1 MRRDA
6 AIDDQ
11 RSEYYSAASSES
23 LQLTLEQ
30 IFGGVEK
37 TSCFLELDLPPG
49 SNEPVAVYLDGQQ
62 IPYNPTTVDFDP
74 SVTLEPKVA
83 FASSASTATRSN
95 SSLFKDPSEIRLFA
109 LRRTWFL
116 SMTLLRQNVV
126 RVVAEGCAQTV
137 GGVVH
142 GVDRA
147 GLIHREGNVGKVAL
161 VRLTVHG

>member
-1 MRRDA
+1 MPQSTTNGR
-6 AIDDQ
+6 
-11 RSEYYSAASSES
+11 EYYSAASSES

-62 IPYNPTTVDFDP
+62 IPYNPTTGGTSTP
-74 SVTLEPKVA
+74 SVTLERK
-83 FASSASTATRSN
+83 SRSHRRPVLRPDPTV
-95 SSLFKDPSEIRLFA
+95 SLFKDPSEIRLFA